1 MNKELFQDRVKL
13 LKEMGYQILFEISG
27 KDISFKTYMADE
39 LGNTAVIQADVKEAG
54 GIDFQQIIMPVRAL
68 KRFCDESIKVY
79 DDALTKRLHIN
90 K

>member
-1 MNKELFQDRVKL
+1 MKKEVFQAKVKL
-13 LKEMGYQILFEISG
+13 LEEMGYQILFETSG
-27 KDISFKTYMADE
+27 KDIRFKTYMADE
-39 LGNTAVIQADVKEAG
+39 LGNTAVIQADVKEDG
-54 GIDFQQIIMPVRAL
+54 SIDFQQVIIPVRAL

>member
-1 MNKELFQDRVKL
+1 MGKELFQDRIKL
-13 LKEMGYQILFEISG
+13 LKEMGYQILFETSG

-39 LGNTAVIQADVKEAG
+39 LGNTAVIQADVKEDG
-54 GIDFQQIIMPVRAL
+54 GIDFQQVIIPVRAL

>member
-1 MNKELFQDRVKL
+1 MNKKLFQDRIKL
-13 LKEMGYQILFEISG
+13 LKEMGYQILFETSG

-39 LGNTAVIQADVKEAG
+39 LGNTAVIQADVKEDG

>member
-1 MNKELFQDRVKL
+1 MKTELFQARVKL
-13 LKEMGYQILFEISG
+13 LKEMGYQILFETSG
-27 KDISFKTYMADE
+27 KDRHFGTYMADE
-39 LGNTAVIQADVKEAG
+39 QGNTVVLQADVKEDG
-54 GIDFQQIIMPVRAL
+54 DIDFQQVTIPVRAL

>member
-1 MNKELFQDRVKL
+1 MKAELFQERMKSI
-13 LKEMGYQILFEISG
+13 KEAGFQILFETSD
-27 KDISFKTYMADE
+27 KNISFKTYMADE
-39 LGNTAVIQADVKEAG
+39 QGNTAVIQAVVKENG
-54 GIDFQQIIMPVRAL
+54 DVDFQQVIIPIRVL